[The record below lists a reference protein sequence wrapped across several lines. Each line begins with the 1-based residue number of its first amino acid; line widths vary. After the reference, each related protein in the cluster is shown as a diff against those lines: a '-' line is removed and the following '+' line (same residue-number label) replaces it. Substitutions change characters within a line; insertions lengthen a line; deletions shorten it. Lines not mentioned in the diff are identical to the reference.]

1 MSDEEIINLWNMGLS
16 KMAVV
21 SNYMREHNRKA
32 RGKKDMKRITK
43 EQALKHVEPILF
55 DYEMARMRGYKEV

>member
-1 MSDEEIINLWNMGLS
+1 MSNEDIIKLWNLGMT

-21 SNYMREHNRKA
+21 TQYMKDYNRRAKD
-32 RGKKDMKRITK
+32 KKNMKRITK

>member
-1 MSDEEIINLWNMGLS
+1 MSDEEIIKLWNMGLS
-16 KMAVV
+16 KMAVI
-21 SNYMREHNRKA
+21 NQYMRNHDREA

-43 EQALKHVEPILF
+43 EQAMKYVEPILF